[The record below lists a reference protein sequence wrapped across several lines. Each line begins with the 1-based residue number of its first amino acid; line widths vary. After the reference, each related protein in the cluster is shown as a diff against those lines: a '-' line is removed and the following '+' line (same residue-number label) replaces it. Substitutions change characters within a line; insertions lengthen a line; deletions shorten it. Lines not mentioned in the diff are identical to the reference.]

1 MRSERNDEIFSF
13 MRLKYGNICL
23 YCGHLASA
31 KMIIWLNRY
40 RYSTRAMNIT
50 VYEKPTCTTCRK
62 LNKLFEEN
70 GVDWKKVNYFVEPF
84 TESKLKKLLKKTGMK
99 PFDVLRRNEPDFKL
113 AGIDSNSS
121 DNEVVAAMVKYPN
134 ILQRPIVEVGD
145 KAVLA
150 RPIEKA
156 LELIK

>member
-1 MRSERNDEIFSF
+1 M
-13 MRLKYGNICL
+13 KV
-23 YCGHLASA
+23 
-31 KMIIWLNRY
+31 
-40 RYSTRAMNIT
+40 T

-70 GVDWKKVNYFVEPF
+70 GVDWKKVNYFIEPF
-84 TESKLKKLLKKTGMK
+84 TEDKLTGLLKKTGMM

-113 AGIDSNSS
+113 AGIDANSA
-121 DNEVVAAMVKYPN
+121 DQDVIAAMVKYPS

-156 LELIK
+156 LELLGK